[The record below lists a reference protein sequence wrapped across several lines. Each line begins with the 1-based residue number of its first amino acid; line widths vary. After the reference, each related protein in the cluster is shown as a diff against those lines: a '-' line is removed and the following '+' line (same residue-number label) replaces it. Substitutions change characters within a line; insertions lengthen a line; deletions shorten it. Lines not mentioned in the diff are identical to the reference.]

1 MSRKTTKTNHP
12 TKAGFFIKLL
22 RNLPKVFI
30 HFSMCIALSKNC
42 PAVVSFQF
50 LVLLLLKISKQQR
63 PCDIYS
69 KKKAREFYRII
80 RLHDQ
85 EVRSNGLFAYTSS
98 SFYST
103 KVAVKSSTTIV
114 EINELNVI
122 FTKSKLFLLK
132 ANYYVDYYFIMRKN
146 LCITEMI
153 ERFVGTTRNGS
164 CLFSLCT
171 PFYTACTVGNHD
183 PFWQHTP

>member
-1 MSRKTTKTNHP
+1 MHC
-12 TKAGFFIKLL
+12 AFEKL
-22 RNLPKVFI
+22 PCCSVV
-30 HFSMCIALSKNC
+30 SVSCSATSKN
-42 PAVVSFQF
+42 
-50 LVLLLLKISKQQR
+50 KQTTETVR
-63 PCDIYS
+63 HLFE
-69 KKKAREFYRII
+69 KKAREFYRII

-85 EVRSNGLFAYTSS
+85 EVRSNGLFAYTGS